1 MFDKSFKGNV
11 VDNEV
16 DNVVNFLDEYN
27 FYRQKQRYLKGLRN
41 AVGVICFS
49 HPTSYVMESRNP
61 SIRLWNV

>member
-27 FYRQKQRYLKGLRN
+27 FYRQKQRYLGLTRQEEKRFDKLYEWYVIYVKKGLG
-41 AVGVICFS
+41 GV
-49 HPTSYVMESRNP
+49 
-61 SIRLWNV
+61 